1 MSDVILRDGERLDDL
16 LIDDRK
22 IIQNPSYYM
31 LTSDAILLARFAK
44 VRKGEKVCDLGSG
57 SGIIPLHMALTYE
70 VGDYTGIEIQECM
83 ADMASRS
90 IILNSLEDRVRV
102 LCRDM
107 RGYGAE
113 CRESYDVVTSNPPYM
128 KANSGKRN
136 EFDEKFIARHEVCG
150 DISDFCACAYRLLKH
165 GGKFYCVYRP
175 DRLTDLLTAMRENRL
190 EPKVITF
197 VAATADS
204 EPSMVLV
211 RAIKGGASGNTVT
224 RTLFL
229 HSSREDSAK
238 SILSPDAK
246 AIYENCSFENF
257 FNRSIAIYR

>member
-1 MSDVILRDGERLDDL
+1 MSDIILREGERLDDL

-44 VRKGEKVCDLGSG
+44 VRKGEKVCDLGTG

-70 VGDYTGIEIQECM
+70 GGDYTGIEIQECM

-113 CRESYDVVTSNPPYM
+113 CRESYDVVTSNPPYRPLGAGEVTLKNTPSM
-128 KANSGKRN
+128 
-136 EFDEKFIARHEVCG
+136 IARHEVS
-150 DISDFCACAYRLLKH
+150 ITLSSLLDEVSALLRY
-165 GGKFYCVYRP
+165 GGRFYMIHRA
-175 DRLTDLLTAMRENRL
+175 DRLAEIVYELKLRHL
-190 EPKVITF
+190 EPKEIVNIIRKGD
-197 VAATADS
+197 TADTVMIS
-204 EPSMVLV
+204 
-211 RAIKGGASGNTVT
+211 ATKGGKSGVKVSVMDL
-224 RTLFL
+224 RG
-229 HSSREDSAK
+229 
-238 SILSPDAK
+238 
-246 AIYENCSFENF
+246 
-257 FNRSIAIYR
+257 

>member
-113 CRESYDVVTSNPPYM
+113 CRESYDVVTSNPPYRPLGAGEVTLKNTPSM
-128 KANSGKRN
+128 
-136 EFDEKFIARHEVCG
+136 IARHEVSITLG
-150 DISDFCACAYRLLKH
+150 GLLDEASTLLRY
-165 GGKFYCVYRP
+165 GGRFYMIHRA
-175 DRLTDLLTAMRENRL
+175 DRLAEIVYELKSRHL
-190 EPKVITF
+190 EPKEIVNIIRKGD
-197 VAATADS
+197 TADTVMIS
-204 EPSMVLV
+204 
-211 RAIKGGASGNTVT
+211 ATKGGKSGV
-224 RTLFL
+224 
-229 HSSREDSAK
+229 K
-238 SILSPDAK
+238 VSIMDL
-246 AIYENCSFENF
+246 
-257 FNRSIAIYR
+257 RG